1 MEKKILTRE
10 EQAIDWLNNE
20 IEKDKKE
27 LDKEKK
33 QLIDS
38 LKSFKKEDLLAQ
50 EKKPNLWQKI
60 KKVLLT

>member
-38 LKSFKKEDLLAQ
+38 LKSFKKEDLLVQ

-60 KKVLLT
+60 KRVLLT

>member
-10 EQAIDWLNNE
+10 EQAIDWLKSE
-20 IEKDKKE
+20 MEKDKIE

-33 QLIDS
+33 QLIES
-38 LKSFKKEDLLAQ
+38 LKDFKKEDLVVQ
-50 EKKPNLWQKI
+50 KKELTLWQKI